1 MEPQA
6 ENPTTPT
13 PPEIEPIKKK
23 EEKVAPPPPEDVQVK
38 TEVTSPPPSTTTEN
52 LTLKAEMTSPP
63 PSTTTENLTLKAEM
77 TPPTPPTPP
86 TTSPTMQTPKVET
99 TPPVEVQLPKVEIKV
114 SGEPGEPDF
123 TTTTQSQWQQF
134 GEQISEILDRLPDS
148 VGNFFRDY
156 QRPLTVVG
164 AIIASIIA
172 LKVISGLL
180 DTFNE
185 IPFFQPFFQLIG
197 IIYSGWFVYRY
208 LLNAGSR
215 QELWQIIDDYK
226 AQVFGNKKL

>member
-1 MEPQA
+1 MEPEA

-52 LTLKAEMTSPP
+52 LTV
-63 PSTTTENLTLKAEM
+63 KAEM

-86 TTSPTMQTPKVET
+86 TPSPTMQTPKVET
-99 TPPVEVQLPKVEIKV
+99 TPPVEVQLPNVEIKV
-114 SGEPGEPDF
+114 SGSPDEPDF
-123 TTTTQSQWQQF
+123 TTTTQTQWQQF

-185 IPFFQPFFQLIG
+185 IPFFEPFFQLIG

-208 LLNAGSR
+208 LLNAGNR

-226 AQVFGNKKL
+226 AQVFGSKKP